1 MFKRNRLLLGIIFLA
16 SLLFLAYFMVRAYSL
31 ITAPLSKEPI
41 HYLFEPGAS
50 VRRLAV
56 DLQQRHLF
64 EHPRLFLL
72 LAYLKGAADQ
82 LKAGEYYFDS
92 GVSASQLLDQMR
104 AGQMIVHRFTIVEG
118 WTVQQLLKAFYTSP
132 YIQASTQKN
141 LSQLFVKSGL
151 PRQNPEGLF
160 FPATY
165 YFSGQ
170 TTDSDL
176 LKRAYQLLDKK
187 LNTAW
192 SQRVDHLP
200 YKTPYEGLIAASLVE
215 KETALPKER
224 PMIAGVIARRLA
236 KGIPLQIDA
245 TVIYGLGAAYFGKL
259 TSDDLKKDNPY
270 NTYTRR
276 GLPPTPIA
284 MPSLNA
290 IEAVFHPDQSQNLY
304 FVAKGDG
311 SHQFSSDL
319 MQHNEAVKRYQ
330 LDRHY
335 PNILPKRYHC
345 ESQWYLSK
353 KMKHFFCL
361 LEAFSVAQNSDL
373 VQLNSLSKSKVAPS
387 TAVVLKKKPLPT
399 HKKLYSSPNH
409 TVSNRNPPKKKNND
423 SHHPS
428 IVQPVRGRIS
438 ESYERKMPTEARFVD
453 YIRRD

>member
-1 MFKRNRLLLGIIFLA
+1 MSKHNRLLIGIIFLVG
-16 SLLFLAYFMVRAYSL
+16 LLFLTYFTVRAYRL
-31 ITAPLSKEPI
+31 ITTPLSQQPI
-41 HYLFEPGAS
+41 HYLFEPGTS
-50 VRRLAV
+50 VRRLAA

-64 EHPRLFLL
+64 ESPRLFLL

-92 GVSASQLLDQMR
+92 GITASQLLDQMR
-104 AGQMIVHRFTIVEG
+104 AGQVIVHRFTIVEG
-118 WTVQQLLKAFYTSP
+118 WTLQQLIKALHTSP
-132 YIQASTQKN
+132 YIQYSSQR
-141 LSQLFVKSGL
+141 LSQLFVNSGL

-187 LNTAW
+187 LNAAW
-192 SQRVDHLP
+192 QQRADHLP

-215 KETALPKER
+215 KETALSKER
-224 PMIAGVIARRLA
+224 PMIAGVIARRLE

-245 TVIYGLGAAYFGKL
+245 TVIYGLGSAYFGKL
-259 TSDDLKKDNPY
+259 TSDDLKKDTPY

-319 MQHNEAVKRYQ
+319 IQHNEAVKRYQ

-335 PNILPKRYHC
+335 PNIFPKRLRC
-345 ESQWYLSK
+345 EPQWYLSK
-353 KMKHFFCL
+353 KLKSFFCQ
-361 LEAFSVAQNSDL
+361 LEAFSVKNNSDQAL
-373 VQLNSLSKSKVAPS
+373 LNSFSKSASAKSVA
-387 TAVVLKKKPLPT
+387 LKKMPYHT
-399 HKKLYSSPNH
+399 HKKSYSSNH
-409 TVSNRNPPKKKNND
+409 PVSNTPTKKNND
-423 SHHPS
+423 HRHPA
-428 IVQPVRGRIS
+428 IVRSVRG
-438 ESYERKMPTEARFVD
+438 
-453 YIRRD
+453 